1 MDRRTTAA
9 ITTAC
14 VTMAAGTAAYMMAGN
29 SRKSRNRGK
38 QLKKNTGK
46 ALRQVGSFIDNMSY
60 MMK

>member
-1 MDRRTTAA
+1 
-9 ITTAC
+9 
-14 VTMAAGTAAYMMAGN
+14 MAAGTAAYMMAGN